1 MSDKENV
8 KNTGELSVSA
18 ESYTLDVCISLTSE
32 GGLKASEVK
41 TQATIPFLLMEEH
54 ILLAE
59 PRVRKQLDSLVDS
72 FKLLFAAKV
81 NNLIEAVKTVQ
92 KPLGDESNNQNA
104 DGHPDI
110 EIEEIGE

>member
-8 KNTGELSVSA
+8 ENTGEIGVSP

-59 PRVRKQLDSLVDS
+59 PRVRKQLDALVDS

-81 NNLIEAVKTVQ
+81 NKLIEEVKTVQ
-92 KPLGDESNNQNA
+92 EPLGDELNNQTA
-104 DGHPDI
+104 EMHPDI